1 MSKVEIEDGGPAFPQ
16 MKNTGLAMMSEDGRA
31 HMDKEVTGGAT
42 LRDYFAGK
50 VLPAVVTTTS
60 AGQHQPLAGKPKGTS
75 LVDAMATDAYRIADA
90 MIAARKGGQS

>member
-16 MKNTGLAMMSEDGRA
+16 MKNTGFVTMSKDA
-31 HMDKEVTGGAT
+31 TIVDKEITGGAT